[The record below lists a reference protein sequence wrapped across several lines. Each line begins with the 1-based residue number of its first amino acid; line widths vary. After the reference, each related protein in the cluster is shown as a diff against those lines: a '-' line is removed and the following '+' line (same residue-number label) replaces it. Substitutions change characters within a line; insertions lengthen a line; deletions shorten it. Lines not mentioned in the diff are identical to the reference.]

1 MTKKYPNT
9 SVLTLITQTDGES
22 EKLLFIYLKTVPDFY
37 SLDTIHWYDG
47 FGKDGKTTNVW
58 ESLHINQWTACGKD
72 DDIIKMFDKILS
84 AKKLDIG
91 KTEIKLIIPKHKVV
105 KHNDEP
111 FKNRR
116 EIIYDTLVTENNSII
131 PEEFY
136 QKENLKFLSGYRSD
150 STEIKPLFPLGF
162 FEDGFIY
169 DNLKSNVWGVKEY
182 RTAYLTF
189 HGVREKYKKGVGS
202 NEIVGFYQQNFNPTA
217 EYIAIAKNE
226 ANNEIGKATIDK
238 NNGFFKIELS
248 EPTSKGKVEIIV
260 NDKEEKAI
268 EYVFIQDIQVS
279 TQIAK
284 ETYNDIYGRQ
294 FLITSKEKRSESFS
308 NATWQQS
315 IYADEKT
322 ANEELSDLFKKTFEY
337 LGSRVVVAD
346 PYFLGNIKIDSV
358 TNQFQPT
365 NCQSA
370 FINALI
376 HSAIEKNVEQLYI
389 LGFWTRAK
397 SQVEKDDTQTAS
409 KTDQLFGNYEKLF
422 KGIIQTNKLQ
432 NYFTPSSI
440 QFLNAKEDFHNR
452 YWFSLKNENGI
463 DILDKC
469 VIVTN
474 SLGGISKTEVD
485 FVNVEDKAQLEQII
499 RKRTGLF
506 KNAETKLTI

>member
-9 SVLTLITQTDGES
+9 SVLTLITQTDGEN
-22 EKLLFIYLKTVPDFY
+22 EKVLFIYLKTVPDFY
-37 SLDTIHWYDG
+37 PFDNIHWYDG
-47 FGKDGKTTNVW
+47 FGKDGKATNVW
-58 ESLHINQWTACGKD
+58 DNLQIKQWTACGKD
-72 DDIIKMFDKILS
+72 DDIIKLLDETLS
-84 AKKLDIG
+84 AKKMVIG
-91 KTEIKLIIPKHKVV
+91 NTEIKLNIPSYKVV
-105 KHNDEP
+105 KHNEEP

-116 EIIYDTLVTENNSII
+116 ETIYDALVAENNSII

-136 QKENLKFLSGYRSD
+136 QKENLKFLSGYRSN

-169 DNLKSNVWGVKEY
+169 DNLKSSVWGVKEY

-189 HGVREKYKKGVGS
+189 HGVREKSIKCVGS
-202 NEIVGFYQQNFNPTA
+202 NEMVGFYQQNFNPTD

-226 ANNEIGKATIDK
+226 TDNEIGKATIDK

-260 NDKEEKAI
+260 NNKEEKAI
-268 EYVFIQDIQVS
+268 EYVFIQDIQVN
-279 TQIAK
+279 TQITNA
-284 ETYNDIYGRQ
+284 TYKDIYGRE
-294 FLITSKEKRSESFS
+294 FLITSKDKGRETFE

-322 ANEELSDLFKKTFEY
+322 ANEGLSDLFKRTFEY
-337 LGSRVVVAD
+337 LGSRIVVAD
-346 PYFLGNIKIDSV
+346 PYFLGNIKINSV

-365 NCQSA
+365 DCQSA

-376 HSAIEKNVEQLYI
+376 HSAIEKNVEQIYI
-389 LGFWTRAK
+389 LGFWARAK

-422 KGIIQTNKLQ
+422 QGTIHTNKLQ
-432 NYFTPSSI
+432 NYFKPSSI

-452 YWFSLKNENGI
+452 YWFSVKNENGI

-469 VIVTN
+469 IIVTN

-485 FVNVEDKAQLEQII
+485 FVNVEDKSQLEQII

>member
-9 SVLTLITQTDGES
+9 SILTLITQTDGQN

-47 FGKDGKTTNVW
+47 VGKDGKSTNVW
-58 ESLHINQWTACGKD
+58 DNLQIKQWTACGKD
-72 DDIIKMFDKILS
+72 GDIIKLFDKTLS
-84 AKKLDIG
+84 EKKLIIG
-91 KTEIKLIIPKHKVV
+91 NTEIKLNIPSYKLV

-116 EIIYDTLVTENNSII
+116 ETIYDTLVTENNSII

-136 QKENLKFLSGYRSD
+136 QKENLQFLSGYRSD

-189 HGVREKYKKGVGS
+189 HGVREKSKKGVGS
-202 NEIVGFYQQNFNPTA
+202 NKMVGFYQQNFNPTA
-217 EYIAIAKNE
+217 EYIAIAKNV
-226 ANNEIGKATIDK
+226 ANNVIGKATIDK
-238 NNGFFKIELS
+238 NNGFFKIELC
-248 EPTSKGKVEIIV
+248 EPTSKGKIEIIA
-260 NDKEEKAI
+260 NNKEEKAI
-268 EYVFIQDIQVS
+268 EYVLIQDIQVNA
-279 TQIAK
+279 QIANT
-284 ETYNDIYGRQ
+284 TYNDIYGRQ
-294 FLITSKEKRSESFS
+294 FLITSKDKRTETFS

-322 ANEELSDLFKKTFEY
+322 ANEDLSDLFKRTLEY
-337 LGSRVVVAD
+337 LGSRVVVVD

-358 TNQFQPT
+358 TNQFKPT

-389 LGFWTRAK
+389 LGFWARAK
-397 SQVEKDDTQTAS
+397 SQVEKYDSQTAS

-422 KGIIQTNKLQ
+422 KGTIHTNKLQ
-432 NYFTPSSI
+432 SYFKSSSI

-485 FVNVEDKAQLEQII
+485 FVNVEDESQLEQII
-499 RKRTGLF
+499 RKKTGLF
-506 KNAETKLTI
+506 KNAETQFTI